1 MHPERVAEL
10 YYRWRVAKQFELT
23 PSLQFIGSPG
33 GDTGAADVRIFSLRS
48 QFMF

>member
-1 MHPERVAEL
+1 MAEL

-33 GDTGAADVRIFSLRS
+33 GDAGAPDVRIFSLRS
-48 QFMF
+48 QFNF